1 MLLIYDLP
9 WVSRYQAMS
18 HSPMQHCQKAGWP
31 ERMELFFHTTWF
43 QHPSAPYISGSLT
56 KKNHDSGS
64 TSTQTLSWGSGVS
77 LNPQRFPMKNL
88 NTPQWNPIFLWVLQ
102 LASVLQPSCWPLRAS
117 VVWILTSNSH
127 HQLYR
132 VIPLYPLDSFRF
144 YFYLLQKHH
153 NIVRFEWNFISKLS
167 DFFQDLAFV
176 PDFLK
181 PVGEYW
187 WCSDGESQDIT
198 G

>member
-1 MLLIYDLP
+1 MKSHLP
-9 WVSRYQAMS
+9 LS
-18 HSPMQHCQKAGWP
+18 SPAGIGAAAQ
-31 ERMELFFHTTWF
+31 L
-43 QHPSAPYISGSLT
+43 
-56 KKNHDSGS
+56 
-64 TSTQTLSWGSGVS
+64 
-77 LNPQRFPMKNL
+77 
-88 NTPQWNPIFLWVLQ
+88 
-102 LASVLQPSCWPLRAS
+102 LASKSLSRVDF
-117 VVWILTSNSH
+117 TSNSH